1 MEYAK
6 VYETENAI
14 IRIITPEQILGR
26 PMTQEEKDE
35 VLEEIRKAN
44 EDILLGMYRR
54 GELRVADK

>member
-26 PMTQEEKDE
+26 PMTEEEKNAVLDE
-35 VLEEIRKAN
+35 VRKAN
-44 EDILLGMYRR
+44 EAILIGMHKR
-54 GELRVADK
+54 GIRVADL

>member
-1 MEYAK
+1 M
-6 VYETENAI
+6 YETENAI

-35 VLEEIRKAN
+35 VLEDIRKAN

-54 GELRVADK
+54 GELRVANK